1 MEGRKERCTSG
12 LDGWIEEERK
22 EGKEQELG
30 GGRESKREG
39 RRDGKKRVE
48 RREGEEE
55 RKRSFF
61 SPFDQSDD
69 LKLLILGEEQT

>member
-22 EGKEQELG
+22 EGKEQELE
-30 GGRESKREG
+30 GGRKSEREG

-69 LKLLILGEEQT
+69 LKLLILGEE

>member
-1 MEGRKERCTSG
+1 MEGRKERYTSG

-22 EGKEQELG
+22 EGKEQELE
-30 GGRESKREG
+30 GGRESEREG

-69 LKLLILGEEQT
+69 LKLLILGEE

>member
-1 MEGRKERCTSG
+1 MEGRKQRCTSG

-22 EGKEQELG
+22 EGKEQELE
-30 GGRESKREG
+30 GGRESEREG

-69 LKLLILGEEQT
+69 LKLLILGEE

>member
-22 EGKEQELG
+22 EGKEQELE
-30 GGRESKREG
+30 GGRESEREG

-55 RKRSFF
+55 RKRSFLV
-61 SPFDQSDD
+61 P
-69 LKLLILGEEQT
+69 LINLMTLNC

>member
-22 EGKEQELG
+22 EGKEQELE
-30 GGRESKREG
+30 GGRESEREG

-55 RKRSFF
+55 RKRSFL

-69 LKLLILGEEQT
+69 LKLLILGEE

>member
-22 EGKEQELG
+22 EGKEQELE
-30 GGRESKREG
+30 GGRESEKEG

-69 LKLLILGEEQT
+69 LKLLILGEE

>member
-1 MEGRKERCTSG
+1 MEGRKERYTSG

-22 EGKEQELG
+22 EGKAQELE
-30 GGRESKREG
+30 GGRESEREG

-61 SPFDQSDD
+61 
-69 LKLLILGEEQT
+69 

>member
-1 MEGRKERCTSG
+1 MEGRKERYTSG
-12 LDGWIEEERK
+12 LDGWIEEERKKGRK

-30 GGRESKREG
+30 GGRESEREG

-55 RKRSFF
+55 RKGRFF
-61 SPFDQSDD
+61 
-69 LKLLILGEEQT
+69 